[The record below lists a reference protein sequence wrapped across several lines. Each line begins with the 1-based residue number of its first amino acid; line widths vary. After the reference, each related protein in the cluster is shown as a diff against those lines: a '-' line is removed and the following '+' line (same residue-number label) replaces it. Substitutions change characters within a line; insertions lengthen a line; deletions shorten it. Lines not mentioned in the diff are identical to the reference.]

1 MLNMGGFLLFLRKLN
16 CVWCDWGVEE
26 LQRSLLVR
34 VATALIFLFFTLSC
48 VNEWILET
56 ILLFSCGVRK
66 MLWMLLWKFQ
76 WAKEKPCV
84 LTIKFTVRWAELFVC
99 FSFAQ
104 SKSAQPIRRQVE
116 RLLAAITYYEVTSNS
131 LWLRTTV
138 DLKLLNEMQ
147 FEHAWIDSQSQS
159 TRCKYRPLHI

>member
-1 MLNMGGFLLFLRKLN
+1 MLNMDGFSSFFAQIELCVMWLRCRGIAKKFAGA
-16 CVWCDWGVEE
+16 CCY
-26 LQRSLLVR
+26 SSF
-34 VATALIFLFFTLSC
+34 FLFSTLSC

-56 ILLFSCGVRK
+56 ILLFSCVRK

-99 FSFAQ
+99 SSFAQ

-138 DLKLLNEMQ
+138 DLELLNEMQ
-147 FEHAWIDSQSQS
+147 FKHAWIDSQSQS
-159 TRCKYRPLHI
+159 TTCKFRPLHI